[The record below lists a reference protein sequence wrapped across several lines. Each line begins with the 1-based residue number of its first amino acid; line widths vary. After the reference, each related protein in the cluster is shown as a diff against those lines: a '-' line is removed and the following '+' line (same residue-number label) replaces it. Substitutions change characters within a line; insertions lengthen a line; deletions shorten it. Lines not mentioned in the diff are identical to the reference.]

1 MAAHYDLN
9 ITQGNSF
16 HVRLAVVAPTGAA
29 FDLTNWSLRGY
40 AKLKYSE
47 NDILIDLQPTK
58 VAPYT
63 QGLVDISIPAT
74 FTKNLPITEGVFDIE
89 MYDASG
95 FVDKTIKG
103 YVRIYP
109 EVTA

>member
-1 MAAHYDLN
+1 M
-9 ITQGNSF
+9 
-16 HVRLAVVAPTGAA
+16 
-29 FDLTNWSLRGY
+29 RGY

-47 NDILIDLQPTK
+47 SDILIDLQPTK
-58 VAPYT
+58 VAPYA

-89 MYDASG
+89 MYDDSG
-95 FVDKTIKG
+95 FVDKPIKG

>member
-9 ITQGNSF
+9 ITKGNSF
-16 HVRLAVVAPTGAA
+16 HVRLAVVSPSGSV
-29 FDLTNWSLRGY
+29 FDLTNWNLRGY

-47 NDILIDLQPTK
+47 SSILIDLQPTK

-63 QGLVDISIPAT
+63 QGLIDISIPAT
-74 FTKNLPITEGVFDIE
+74 FTKDLPVTEGVFDIE
-89 MYDASG
+89 MYDNAG
-95 FVDKTIKG
+95 FVDKPIKG

-109 EVTA
+109 EATS

>member
-16 HVRLAVVAPTGAA
+16 HIRLAVVSPTGTP
-29 FDLTNWSLRGY
+29 FDLTNWNLRGF

-47 NDILIDLQPTK
+47 SNILIDLQPTK
-58 VAPYT
+58 ASPQT
-63 QGLVDISIPAT
+63 QGLVDISIPAS
-74 FTKNLPITEGVFDIE
+74 FTKTLPITEGVFDIE
-89 MYDASG
+89 MYDDSG
-95 FVDKTIKG
+95 FVDKPIKG

-109 EVTA
+109 EVTS